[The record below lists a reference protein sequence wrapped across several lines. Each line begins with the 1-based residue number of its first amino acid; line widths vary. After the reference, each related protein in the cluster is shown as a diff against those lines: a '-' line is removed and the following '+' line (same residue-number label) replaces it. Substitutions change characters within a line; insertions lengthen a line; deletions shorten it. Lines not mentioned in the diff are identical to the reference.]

1 MKIITSCLLLGAML
15 SCHSAKAQKVQLGTS
30 SEHAKGELK
39 AADPV
44 MDKRHY
50 GSLTLTIKAG
60 SGILLYMHATGFT
73 PSIFVFGTN
82 NEPAG
87 YSSNPKAG
95 EGSEAYVAINAF
107 EKRSFTFYPRDT
119 AINIFFTSAEEGA
132 TGKFDYG
139 FYLLDSMQM
148 VYKQKGSTCDRIS
161 YLINQW
167 QAWWLLIPHSI
178 DYESPRGYM
187 SLVDRCFYPV
197 KDYNKGLGSGYIGIG
212 ERLGELRSTYTET
225 IFNSMTNNGA
235 KFYDSV
241 VAEIKTCLGK
251 EQWEYATTTE
261 EPSRL
266 VSEKKVITTFHVKG
280 AGKNDIRSTFA
291 LTRIIPNKVDDQ
303 NPYKVLLIFF

>member
-15 SCHSAKAQKVQLGTS
+15 SCVWAKAQKVQLGVS
-30 SEHAKGELK
+30 SERANGELK

-44 MDKRHY
+44 IDKRHF

-60 SGILLYMHATGFT
+60 SGMLLYMKATGFT
-73 PSIFVFGTN
+73 PGIFVYGSDNKTVGFAN
-82 NEPAG
+82 
-87 YSSNPKAG
+87 NPKAG

-107 EKRSFTFYPRDT
+107 EERSFTFYPKDT

-132 TGKFDYG
+132 TGKFVYG

-148 VYKQKGSTCDRIS
+148 VYKKKGSTCDRIS

-167 QAWWLLIPHSI
+167 QAWWLLIPYSM
-178 DYESPRGYM
+178 DDETPRGHM
-187 SLVDRCFYPV
+187 PSVDRCFYPV
-197 KDYNKGLGSGYIGIG
+197 KDYNKGLGSGYVGSG

-225 IFNSMTNNGA
+225 IFNSVTNNGA

-251 EQWEYATTTE
+251 EKWEYATITE
-261 EPSRL
+261 EPSKF
-266 VSEKKVITTFHVKG
+266 VSEKRLITTFHVKG
-280 AGKNDIRSTFA
+280 TGKNDLRSTFA